1 MDILIPNRITQSR
14 YECVRER
21 MKELGAPVIQC
32 VEISADFYYALEGSH
47 RITAAKELGLVP
59 TIVIVDTLGFDDED
73 DDTLTRAIRK
83 DVPVRQSK
91 NLLIQFD

>member
-1 MDILIPNRITQSR
+1 
-14 YECVRER
+14 

-32 VEISADFYYALEGSH
+32 VEISTDFYYALEGSH

-73 DDTLTRAIRK
+73 DDALTRSIRK

-91 NLLIQFD
+91 NLLMHFD